1 MPKIHANGI
10 EFYYER
16 HGNGFP
22 LILICGFT
30 NHLGMWE
37 KLISKLSNSFDVIAF
52 DNRGAGRTD
61 VSPPPYTIDLL
72 ADDVIGMMDAFEI
85 KKAHMVGFSMGTAII
100 QSVGLRHSERIQKG
114 VLIAPFNRLP
124 STAVM
129 QAKTTAKLFETG
141 VDPAIAYETI
151 FPWIFSNDF
160 LSDPKRIEKT
170 ITDLVNN
177 PYPQTPE
184 GYAGQLDAV
193 IKFDLTEKLPEIE
206 TELLMIAGEEDLY
219 TPFYCAKILEDK
231 LPNGKLLAIP
241 RGGHMPH
248 MEAPKTVV
256 EGIHAFCKD

>member
-1 MPKIHANGI
+1 MPKIQANGI
-10 EFYYER
+10 SFYYER
-16 HGNGFP
+16 HGKGVP

-37 KLISKLSNSFDVIAF
+37 KLIPQLKESFDVIAF

-72 ADDVIGMMDAFEI
+72 ADDVIGMMDALKI
-85 KKAHMVGFSMGTAII
+85 KKAHMVGFSMGGAII
-100 QSVGLRHSERIQKG
+100 QSIGLRHRERIQKG
-114 VLIAPFNRLP
+114 VLIAPFNSLP

-141 VDPAIAYETI
+141 VDPAIAIETI

-160 LSDPKRIEKT
+160 LGDPKRIEKT

-177 PYPQTPE
+177 PYPQE
-184 GYAGQLDAV
+184 ADGYAGQLDAI
-193 IKFDLTEKLPEIE
+193 IKFDLTDRLPEIE

-219 TPFYCAKILEDK
+219 TPFYATKVLEER
-231 LPNGKLLAIP
+231 LPNGKLLPIP
-241 RGGHMPH
+241 QVGHMPH
-248 MEAPKTVV
+248 IEALETVT